1 VPCRRTLLG
10 RRGLRRSPPAPAPH
24 RPPRRYTFRMTLVL
38 DPATEARLQRQL
50 ARGPYTE
57 PSALIAHLLELAEE
71 TEQTAEDWLLR
82 NRDAI
87 RADLDESF
95 AAEARGES
103 YSMEEAEAILAQ
115 RRAARA
121 AQAT

>member
-1 VPCRRTLLG
+1 
-10 RRGLRRSPPAPAPH
+10 
-24 RPPRRYTFRMTLVL
+24 MTLVL

>member
-1 VPCRRTLLG
+1 MTGVIL
-10 RRGLRRSPPAPAPH
+10 SP
-24 RPPRRYTFRMTLVL
+24 MSLVL

-71 TEQTAEDWLLR
+71 TEQSTEDWLVR

-95 AAEARGES
+95 AEEARGES
-103 YSMEEAEAILAQ
+103 YSPEESRAFLAE
-115 RRAARA
+115 RRTARSA
-121 AQAT
+121 

>member
-1 VPCRRTLLG
+1 MAIAAALSCASADSAARR
-10 RRGLRRSPPAPAPH
+10 PH
-24 RPPRRYTFRMTLVL
+24 RLPLSRPGVTTFRMTLDL
-38 DPATEARLQRQL
+38 DPATEARLRRQL

-71 TEQTAEDWLLR
+71 TEQSTEDWLVR

-95 AAEARGES
+95 AEEARGES
-103 YSMEEAEAILAQ
+103 YSPEESRAFLAE
-115 RRAARA
+115 RRAARSA
-121 AQAT
+121 

>member
-1 VPCRRTLLG
+1 
-10 RRGLRRSPPAPAPH
+10 
-24 RPPRRYTFRMTLVL
+24 MTLVL

-115 RRAARA
+115 RRTARA

>member
-1 VPCRRTLLG
+1 
-10 RRGLRRSPPAPAPH
+10 
-24 RPPRRYTFRMTLVL
+24 MTLDL
-38 DPATEARLQRQL
+38 DLATEARLQRQL

-87 RADLDESF
+87 RADLGESF
-95 AAEARGES
+95 AEEARGES
-103 YSMEEAEAILAQ
+103 YSPEEARAFLAE
-115 RRAARA
+115 RRAARSA
-121 AQAT
+121 

>member
-1 VPCRRTLLG
+1 
-10 RRGLRRSPPAPAPH
+10 
-24 RPPRRYTFRMTLVL
+24 MTLVL

-121 AQAT
+121 AQAA

>member
-1 VPCRRTLLG
+1 
-10 RRGLRRSPPAPAPH
+10 
-24 RPPRRYTFRMTLVL
+24 MTLDL

-57 PSALIAHLLELAEE
+57 PSALITHLLELAEE

>member
-1 VPCRRTLLG
+1 
-10 RRGLRRSPPAPAPH
+10 
-24 RPPRRYTFRMTLVL
+24 MTLDL
-38 DPATEARLQRQL
+38 DPAVEARLQRQL

-57 PSALIAHLLELAEE
+57 PSALIPHLLELAEE
-71 TEQTAEDWLLR
+71 TEQSAEDWLLR

-95 AAEARGES
+95 AEEVRGES
-103 YSMEEAEAILAQ
+103 YSPEEARAFLAE

-121 AQAT
+121 TQAE

>member
-1 VPCRRTLLG
+1 MGIAAALSWVADSAAR
-10 RRGLRRSPPAPAPH
+10 
-24 RPPRRYTFRMTLVL
+24 RPPRLPISRPGVILSPMTLDL

-71 TEQTAEDWLLR
+71 TEQSAEDWLLR

-95 AAEARGES
+95 AESERGEG
-103 YSMEEAEAILAQ
+103 YSPEESRALLARHRAE
-115 RRAARA
+115 RAA
-121 AQAT
+121 

>member
-1 VPCRRTLLG
+1 
-10 RRGLRRSPPAPAPH
+10 
-24 RPPRRYTFRMTLVL
+24 MTLVL

-71 TEQTAEDWLLR
+71 TEQTAVAWLLR

>member
-1 VPCRRTLLG
+1 
-10 RRGLRRSPPAPAPH
+10 
-24 RPPRRYTFRMTLVL
+24 MTLDL